1 MNIWQIKAKGLIIS
15 LLLVITTTV
24 VMGNH
29 STYSVGPGGTIRVSM
44 ATAEANYWSGSPDLS
59 ADGRYVVFESFAS
72 NLVDNDTNSGTD
84 IFLHDTLSGETR
96 RVSLTAD
103 GTQGNGHTSEFA
115 SISGD
120 GRYIAFHSN
129 SSNLVSGD
137 TNGSLD
143 IFVHDTQNSTIRRV
157 SITSSGVQGN
167 GDSLFPAISADGRFV
182 TFSSHASNLV
192 SQDYNQV
199 GDVFVHDM
207 VTGTTKRVSVNTAG
221 TEGNGAADFPSISA
235 DGRFVAF
242 SSQANN
248 LVSGDTN
255 GSSDV
260 FVKDTQTGA
269 ITRVSVASD
278 GTEGIGSAYFPSL
291 SADGQKIAFEST
303 SPNLVNGDSNFQSD
317 VFIHHLQSGITSR
330 VSVASSGAEGERG
343 STQPAISADGRY
355 VTFQSSSSALA
366 GVDINWVP
374 HIFVHD
380 TQTGQT
386 RWISIGPDDTQGNS
400 FSSSPAISADGQR
413 VVFASYA
420 DNLVGDSN
428 RDGDIFLHDTLS
440 DEITRVSVPTLNVE
454 GNGDSTSQDISP
466 DGRYIAFDSDADN
479 LVAGDNNGS
488 RDIFVRDT
496 RSGATTRVS
505 IASDGTPSNNDSYA
519 PAISADGRYVGFYS
533 YADNLV
539 AGDTNGFWDVFVH
552 DRQTGLTTRVS
563 LASDGTQ
570 GNGGSYDLAMSGDGR
585 FVAFWTQASNL
596 TSGDSVTRDV
606 FVHDRENGT
615 TTIISAAATGTL
627 GNADS
632 MQPAVSADGRY
643 VAFASAA
650 SNLVDGDTNG
660 EWDVFVYDLQA
671 GTLKRVSLTS
681 DGTEANGGSYDPV
694 FSLSGRYV
702 VFYSWADNLASGDNN
717 GTWDVFIHDTQNSE
731 TRLISK
737 AANGAVGN
745 GDSIYPTISG
755 DGRYVVFGSKA
766 DNLVNDDTNE
776 VHDVFLYDLQ
786 TGKTSRLSRSVG
798 GVQGNGGSFRP
809 TISADGRYV
818 AYYSAASNLVSGD
831 LNGFTDVFVHEIDRV
846 IPEVVSITR
855 TDPNPTTAK
864 LFHYQVTFSEAVA
877 GLDDSDFT
885 LTTTGTIQDPGISDI
900 SGDGTAFTV
909 SVVTA
914 GGTGTLRLDLSAA
927 ADVSDLAGNSLQG
940 LPYTSGETYTVMN
953 TVFLPLITKP
963 GS

>member
-1 MNIWQIKAKGLIIS
+1 
-15 LLLVITTTV
+15 
-24 VMGNH
+24 
-29 STYSVGPGGTIRVSM
+29 
-44 ATAEANYWSGSPDLS
+44 
-59 ADGRYVVFESFAS
+59 
-72 NLVDNDTNSGTD
+72 
-84 IFLHDTLSGETR
+84 
-96 RVSLTAD
+96 
-103 GTQGNGHTSEFA
+103 
-115 SISGD
+115 
-120 GRYIAFHSN
+120 
-129 SSNLVSGD
+129 
-137 TNGSLD
+137 
-143 IFVHDTQNSTIRRV
+143 
-157 SITSSGVQGN
+157 
-167 GDSLFPAISADGRFV
+167 
-182 TFSSHASNLV
+182 
-192 SQDYNQV
+192 
-199 GDVFVHDM
+199 
-207 VTGTTKRVSVNTAG
+207 
-221 TEGNGAADFPSISA
+221 
-235 DGRFVAF
+235 
-242 SSQANN
+242 
-248 LVSGDTN
+248 
-255 GSSDV
+255 
-260 FVKDTQTGA
+260 
-269 ITRVSVASD
+269 
-278 GTEGIGSAYFPSL
+278 
-291 SADGQKIAFEST
+291 
-303 SPNLVNGDSNFQSD
+303 
-317 VFIHHLQSGITSR
+317 
-330 VSVASSGAEGERG
+330 
-343 STQPAISADGRY
+343 
-355 VTFQSSSSALA
+355 
-366 GVDINWVP
+366 
-374 HIFVHD
+374 
-380 TQTGQT
+380 
-386 RWISIGPDDTQGNS
+386 
-400 FSSSPAISADGQR
+400 
-413 VVFASYA
+413 
-420 DNLVGDSN
+420 
-428 RDGDIFLHDTLS
+428 
-440 DEITRVSVPTLNVE
+440 
-454 GNGDSTSQDISP
+454 
-466 DGRYIAFDSDADN
+466 
-479 LVAGDNNGS
+479 
-488 RDIFVRDT
+488 
-496 RSGATTRVS
+496 
-505 IASDGTPSNNDSYA
+505 
-519 PAISADGRYVGFYS
+519 
-533 YADNLV
+533 
-539 AGDTNGFWDVFVH
+539 
-552 DRQTGLTTRVS
+552 
-563 LASDGTQ
+563 
-570 GNGGSYDLAMSGDGR
+570 
-585 FVAFWTQASNL
+585 
-596 TSGDSVTRDV
+596 
-606 FVHDRENGT
+606 
-615 TTIISAAATGTL
+615 
-627 GNADS
+627 